1 MRLTEVPARR
11 VTRLLAQRLP
21 DPLTGLSTR
30 STLLRHL
37 DRASRRG
44 NAAGRW
50 VGVLYIDVDD
60 LKQVNDSHGHDA
72 GDAVLVA
79 FADALLRCVPP
90 AARCARLGGDEFGV
104 VLPRLSAAE
113 DVLAVAE
120 LVARSTA
127 PAARVSIGA
136 AAAPIGTVDAHM
148 LLRDADQALLAAK
161 QDGGGQVRPAPTRRA
176 RA

>member
-1 MRLTEVPARR
+1 MPARR

-30 STLLRHL
+30 STLVRDL
-37 DRASRRG
+37 DRATRRG
-44 NAAGRW
+44 AATGRW

-104 VLPRLSAAE
+104 VLPRLAGAE
-113 DVLAVAE
+113 DGLTVADQ
-120 LVARSTA
+120 VARSTA

-136 AAAPIGTVDAHM
+136 ASAPAGTVDAAT

-161 QDGGGQVRPAPTRRA
+161 QDGGGQVRCAPLRTA
-176 RA
+176 RT

>member
-1 MRLTEVPARR
+1 MRLTDVPARR

-30 STLLRHL
+30 STLMRDLE
-37 DRASRRG
+37 RANRRSM
-44 NAAGRW
+44 AGRW

-60 LKQVNDSHGHDA
+60 LKQVNDSRGHDA

-79 FADALLRCVPP
+79 FADALLRSVPA

-104 VLPRLSAAE
+104 VLPRLSDADDA
-113 DVLAVAE
+113 LTVAE
-120 LVARSTA
+120 QVARSTS
-127 PAARVSIGA
+127 PAASVSIGA
-136 AAAPIGTVDAHM
+136 ASAPAGSVEPLT

-161 QDGGGQVRPAPTRRA
+161 HDGGGRVRCAPTRAA